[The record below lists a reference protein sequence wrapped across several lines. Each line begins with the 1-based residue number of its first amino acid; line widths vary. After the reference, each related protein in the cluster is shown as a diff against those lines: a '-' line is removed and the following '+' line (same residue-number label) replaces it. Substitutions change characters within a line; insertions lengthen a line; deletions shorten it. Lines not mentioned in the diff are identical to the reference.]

1 MAIAGIDLGSAWLAV
16 VTAEDDLPLRLVEE
30 PRTIA
35 VDPKDLDVAVSVV
48 VDLLVKAGVTRAAI
62 EHGPPYPPKDAN
74 QAALMAIWA
83 AHNVCTRLDER
94 ITAALQREG
103 IEAVTMAY
111 RTWSSRVV
119 PHHQGGVSQA
129 LSKDGVRARCAEG
142 AWERLHVVEPA
153 KAGAQHQIDAA
164 GVLLGAWLLDQE
176 PRARRYRYRDRRK
189 DKSAPRPDEFTPEE
203 RAERKA
209 VTRRRCW
216 ENQHARQQG
225 YKDATAREAVRATVG
240 CECPAKHVRGCP
252 LFVPKLER
260 SGAIEAAIRKGPY
273 LR

>member
-1 MAIAGIDLGSAWLAV
+1 MTIAGIDLGSAWLAV
-16 VTAEDDLPLRLVEE
+16 VTAEDDLPLRLTEE
-30 PRTIA
+30 PRTFA
-35 VDPKDLDVAVSVV
+35 VDPKDLDVVVSVV
-48 VDLLVKAGVTRAAI
+48 VELLVKAGVTRAAI
-62 EHGPPYPPKDAN
+62 EHGNPYAPEGAS
-74 QAALMAIWA
+74 AAAITAMWA
-83 AHNVCTRLDER
+83 AHTVCTRLDER

-103 IEAVTMAY
+103 IEVMTMAR

-129 LSKDGVRARCAEG
+129 KSNEGVRARCADG
-142 AWERLHVVEPA
+142 AWERLHVVEPM

-189 DKSAPRPDEFTPEE
+189 DKSASRPAEPSPEE

-209 VTRRRCW
+209 ATRRRCW
-216 ENQHARQQG
+216 ENQHARAQG
-225 YKDATAREAVRATVG
+225 YKDAGARAAVKATVG
-240 CECPAKHVRGCP
+240 CECRAKHVRGCP

-260 SGAIEAAIRKGPY
+260 SGAIEAAIRNGSY